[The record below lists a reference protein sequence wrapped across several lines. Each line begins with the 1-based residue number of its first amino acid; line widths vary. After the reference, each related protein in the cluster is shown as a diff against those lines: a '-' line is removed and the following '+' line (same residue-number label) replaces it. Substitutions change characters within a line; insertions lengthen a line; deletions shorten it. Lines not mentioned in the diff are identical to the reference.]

1 MQSNLTKECAM
12 VALNLIR
19 CLIIRPG
26 VIATYHWEFNLVQ
39 DDETVNA
46 WVMPGGKAAVYK
58 GILKYTQ
65 DGTGLAVVLGH
76 EAGFWQRM
84 QAQEQSRP
92 PEFLSTHPA
101 PETRIR
107 DIRAHLAEARSYYQK
122 SSP

>member
-26 VIATYHWEFNLVQ
+26 AIATYHWEFNLVQ

-58 GILKYTQ
+58 GILKYT
-65 DGTGLAVVLGH
+65 
-76 EAGFWQRM
+76 
-84 QAQEQSRP
+84 
-92 PEFLSTHPA
+92 
-101 PETRIR
+101 
-107 DIRAHLAEARSYYQK
+107 
-122 SSP
+122 

>member
-1 MQSNLTKECAM
+1 M

-58 GILKYTQ
+58 GILKYT
-65 DGTGLAVVLGH
+65 
-76 EAGFWQRM
+76 
-84 QAQEQSRP
+84 
-92 PEFLSTHPA
+92 
-101 PETRIR
+101 
-107 DIRAHLAEARSYYQK
+107 
-122 SSP
+122 